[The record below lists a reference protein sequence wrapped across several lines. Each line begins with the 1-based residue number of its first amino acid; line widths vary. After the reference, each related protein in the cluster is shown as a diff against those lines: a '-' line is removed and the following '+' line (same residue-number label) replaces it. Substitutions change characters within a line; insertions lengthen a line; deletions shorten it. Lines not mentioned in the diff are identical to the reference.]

1 MIVIFLNNLQNQKN
15 QSKKKKK
22 ALTLSNTM
30 ILLSG
35 RQKILNAFERGIFSK
50 GKQGKV
56 LKSILLKSLHKKL
69 SFPLRISSVSITL
82 TEEILNGQL
91 HFLCSEYNEFNKVI
105 KQNGHYIYE
114 F

>member
-35 RQKILNAFERGIFSK
+35 RQKILNAFERVIFSK
-50 GKQGKV
+50 GK
-56 LKSILLKSLHKKL
+56 
-69 SFPLRISSVSITL
+69 
-82 TEEILNGQL
+82 
-91 HFLCSEYNEFNKVI
+91 
-105 KQNGHYIYE
+105 
-114 F
+114 